1 MTFAQHFG
9 IIHRHVFVQ
18 FFSEI
23 FSVVRTHDRKE
34 DATMANEMTHE
45 GYNLLK
51 AELDNLKTTG
61 REEIAARI
69 KEARSFGDLS
79 ENAEYD
85 EAMNAQAIME
95 ARIAKLEEE
104 LKDVK
109 ILDENDIS
117 TDIVKTGL
125 KVNLYDVDFE
135 EEVEYKIL
143 GKSQSDP
150 DNGVISDQSPLGKA
164 LLGKKLGETVHVEL
178 PNGSVIE
185 YKILSISK

>member
-1 MTFAQHFG
+1 MKRYR
-9 IIHRHVFVQ
+9 ILR
-18 FFSEI
+18 E
-23 FSVVRTHDRKE
+23 
-34 DATMANEMTHE
+34 
-45 GYNLLK
+45 
-51 AELDNLKTTG
+51 ELDQLKTTG
-61 REEIAARI
+61 RDEIAARI

-95 ARIAKLEEE
+95 ARIAKLEAE
-104 LKDVK
+104 LKDAVV
-109 ILDENDIS
+109 LDENEIS

-125 KVNLYDVDFE
+125 RVKLYDVDME

-150 DNGVISDQSPLGKA
+150 DNGIISDQSPVGRALIGKA
-164 LLGKKLGETVHVEL
+164 LGETVSVET
-178 PNGSVIE
+178 PSGAVFE

>member
-1 MTFAQHFG
+1 
-9 IIHRHVFVQ
+9 
-18 FFSEI
+18 
-23 FSVVRTHDRKE
+23 
-34 DATMANEMTHE
+34 MANEMTRE
-45 GYNLLK
+45 GYEQLRK
-51 AELDNLKTTG
+51 ELEALKTTG
-61 REEIAARI
+61 RDEIAARI

-95 ARIAKLEEE
+95 ARIAKLESE
-104 LKDVK
+104 LKDAIV
-109 ILDENDIS
+109 LDESDFS
-117 TDIVKTGL
+117 TDIVKSGL
-125 KVNLYDVDFE
+125 KITLYDVDFD

-150 DNGVISDQSPLGKA
+150 DNGIISDQSPLGKA
-164 LLGKKLGETVHVEL
+164 ILGKSVGETVSVEL

>member
-1 MTFAQHFG
+1 
-9 IIHRHVFVQ
+9 
-18 FFSEI
+18 
-23 FSVVRTHDRKE
+23 
-34 DATMANEMTHE
+34 MANEMTHE

-51 AELDNLKTTG
+51 EELDKLKTTG

-95 ARIAKLEEE
+95 SRIAKLEEE

-109 ILDENDIS
+109 IIDESDIS

-125 KVNLYDVDFE
+125 KVKLYDVDFE

-185 YKILSISK
+185 YKILSITK

>member
-1 MTFAQHFG
+1 
-9 IIHRHVFVQ
+9 
-18 FFSEI
+18 
-23 FSVVRTHDRKE
+23 
-34 DATMANEMTHE
+34 MANEMTHE

-51 AELDNLKTTG
+51 EELDKLKTTG

-95 ARIAKLEEE
+95 ARIAKLEAE
-104 LKDVK
+104 LEDVK
-109 ILDENDIS
+109 IIDESDIT

-125 KVNLYDVDFE
+125 KVKLYDVDFE
-135 EEVEYKIL
+135 EEDEYKIL

-164 LLGKKLGETVHVEL
+164 LLGRGIGETVHVEL

>member
-1 MTFAQHFG
+1 
-9 IIHRHVFVQ
+9 
-18 FFSEI
+18 
-23 FSVVRTHDRKE
+23 
-34 DATMANEMTHE
+34 MANEMTHE
-45 GYNLLK
+45 GYRILRE
-51 AELDNLKTTG
+51 ELDALKTTG
-61 REEIAARI
+61 RDEIAARI

-95 ARIAKLEEE
+95 ARIAKLESE
-104 LKDVK
+104 LKDAVV
-109 ILDENDIS
+109 LDETDIS

-125 KVNLYDVDFE
+125 RVRLYDVDFE
-135 EEVEYKIL
+135 EEVEYKLL

-150 DNGVISDQSPLGKA
+150 DKGIISDQSPVGKAILGKSV
-164 LLGKKLGETVHVEL
+164 GETVSVEL

>member
-1 MTFAQHFG
+1 
-9 IIHRHVFVQ
+9 
-18 FFSEI
+18 
-23 FSVVRTHDRKE
+23 
-34 DATMANEMTHE
+34 MANEMTHE
-45 GYNLLK
+45 GYRILR
-51 AELDNLKTTG
+51 AELDQLKTTG
-61 REEIAARI
+61 RDEIAARI

-95 ARIAKLEEE
+95 ARIAKLEAE
-104 LKDVK
+104 LKDAVV
-109 ILDENDIS
+109 LDENEIS

-125 KVNLYDVDFE
+125 RVKLYDVDME

-150 DNGVISDQSPLGKA
+150 DNGIISDQSPVGRALIGKA
-164 LLGKKLGETVHVEL
+164 LGETVSVET
-178 PNGSVIE
+178 PSGAVFE

>member
-1 MTFAQHFG
+1 
-9 IIHRHVFVQ
+9 
-18 FFSEI
+18 
-23 FSVVRTHDRKE
+23 
-34 DATMANEMTHE
+34 MANEMTHE

-51 AELDNLKTTG
+51 EELDKLKTTG

-95 ARIAKLEEE
+95 SRIAKLEEE

-109 ILDENDIS
+109 IIDESDIS

-125 KVNLYDVDFE
+125 KVKLYDVDFE

-164 LLGKKLGETVHVEL
+164 LLGRGIGETVHVEL

>member
-1 MTFAQHFG
+1 
-9 IIHRHVFVQ
+9 
-18 FFSEI
+18 
-23 FSVVRTHDRKE
+23 
-34 DATMANEMTHE
+34 MANEMTHE
-45 GYNLLK
+45 GYKLLK
-51 AELDNLKTTG
+51 EELDRLKTAG

-95 ARIAKLEEE
+95 ARIAKLEAE
-104 LKDVK
+104 LEDVK
-109 ILDENDIS
+109 IIDESDIT

-125 KVNLYDVDFE
+125 KVKLYDVDFE

-150 DNGVISDQSPLGKA
+150 DNGVISDQSPLGKT
-164 LLGKKLGETVHVEL
+164 LLGRGIGETVHVEL

>member
-1 MTFAQHFG
+1 
-9 IIHRHVFVQ
+9 
-18 FFSEI
+18 
-23 FSVVRTHDRKE
+23 
-34 DATMANEMTHE
+34 MANEMTHE
-45 GYNLLK
+45 GYRMLRE
-51 AELDNLKTTG
+51 ELDQLKTTG
-61 REEIAARI
+61 RDEIAARI

-95 ARIAKLEEE
+95 ARIAKLESE
-104 LKDVK
+104 LKDAVV
-109 ILDENDIS
+109 LDENEIS

-125 KVNLYDVDFE
+125 KVKLFDVDFD

-164 LLGKKLGETVHVEL
+164 LIGRAIGETVSVEL
-178 PNGSVIE
+178 PNGAVIE

>member
-1 MTFAQHFG
+1 
-9 IIHRHVFVQ
+9 
-18 FFSEI
+18 
-23 FSVVRTHDRKE
+23 
-34 DATMANEMTHE
+34 MANEMTHE
-45 GYNLLK
+45 GYRMLR
-51 AELDNLKTTG
+51 AELDELKTTG
-61 REEIAARI
+61 RDEIAARI

-95 ARIAKLEEE
+95 ARIAKLEAE
-104 LKDVK
+104 LKDAVV
-109 ILDENDIS
+109 LDEDDIS

-125 KVNLYDVDFE
+125 KVRLFDVDFD

-150 DNGVISDQSPLGKA
+150 DKGIISDQSPVGKA
-164 LLGKKLGETVHVEL
+164 ILGRSVGEKVSVEL

>member
-1 MTFAQHFG
+1 
-9 IIHRHVFVQ
+9 
-18 FFSEI
+18 
-23 FSVVRTHDRKE
+23 
-34 DATMANEMTHE
+34 MANEMTHE

>member
-1 MTFAQHFG
+1 MAEKKQMSRAGFEKLEQELSYLITVRRAEVAQ
-9 IIHRHVFVQ
+9 
-18 FFSEI
+18 
-23 FSVVRTHDRKE
+23 K
-34 DATMANEMTHE
+34 
-45 GYNLLK
+45 L
-51 AELDNLKTTG
+51 
-61 REEIAARI
+61 

-95 ARIAKLEEE
+95 ARIAKLEAE
-104 LKDVK
+104 LEDVK
-109 ILDENDIS
+109 IIDESDIT

-125 KVNLYDVDFE
+125 KVKLYDVDFE

-164 LLGKKLGETVHVEL
+164 LLGRGIGETVHVEL